1 MAVITTDTQFWSIDF
16 FSLNKFRL
24 EPKNYFLN
32 LKKKKKKGQEYWEG
46 KMCSYLWKFLVN
58 NVNKDIINTRAYF
71 QWNLVVD
78 QSLYRTD
85 NVKRYKKRNK
95 WNKKI
100 YG

>member
-1 MAVITTDTQFWSIDF
+1 
-16 FSLNKFRL
+16 
-24 EPKNYFLN
+24 
-32 LKKKKKKGQEYWEG
+32 
-46 KMCSYLWKFLVN
+46 MCSYLWKFLVN